1 MQRGK
6 CRHCGKAISF
16 MYPAVELATGLLFAI
31 SYVMLGLN
39 AEFLTALLLMAML
52 MILFVSDIVYMVIP
66 NNILLFF
73 LPLFILMRIVVP
85 LEPWWSSVV
94 GALAGVGLLALI
106 ILISQGGMGA
116 GDMKL
121 FGVLGIVLG
130 LKKTLL
136 TFFLATIIGAVVG
149 ILLLSFKVIHRKQAV
164 PFGPYIVLAAVI
176 AYFYGDSLADWYVA
190 ILNKSG

>member
-1 MQRGK
+1 
-6 CRHCGKAISF
+6 
-16 MYPAVELATGLLFAI
+16 
-31 SYVMLGLN
+31 
-39 AEFLTALLLMAML
+39 
-52 MILFVSDIVYMVIP
+52 MV
-66 NNILLFF
+66 
-73 LPLFILMRIVVP
+73 V
-85 LEPWWSSVV
+85 SVV